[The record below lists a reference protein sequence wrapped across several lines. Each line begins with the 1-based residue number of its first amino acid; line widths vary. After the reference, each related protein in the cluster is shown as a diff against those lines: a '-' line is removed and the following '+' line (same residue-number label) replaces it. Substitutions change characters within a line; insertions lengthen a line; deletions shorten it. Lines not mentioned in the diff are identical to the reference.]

1 MIIRV
6 VLASFGLLILAATK
20 SARRPRRRRPRN
32 ESREFIIANE
42 KSSVAFFFL
51 SLSLSLRSH
60 FIVVKRSQKTSCFF
74 RPHFSS
80 LSL

>member
-20 SARRPRRRRPRN
+20 SARPRRRPRN

-42 KSSVAFFFL
+42 KSSVAFFSLFL
-51 SLSLSLRSH
+51 SLSLSLSAL
-60 FIVVKRSQKTSCFF
+60 I
-74 RPHFSS
+74 
-80 LSL
+80 

>member
-20 SARRPRRRRPRN
+20 SARPRRRPRRRPRN

-42 KSSVAFFFL
+42 KSSVAFFSLFL
-51 SLSLSLRSH
+51 SLSLSLSAL
-60 FIVVKRSQKTSCFF
+60 I
-74 RPHFSS
+74 
-80 LSL
+80 